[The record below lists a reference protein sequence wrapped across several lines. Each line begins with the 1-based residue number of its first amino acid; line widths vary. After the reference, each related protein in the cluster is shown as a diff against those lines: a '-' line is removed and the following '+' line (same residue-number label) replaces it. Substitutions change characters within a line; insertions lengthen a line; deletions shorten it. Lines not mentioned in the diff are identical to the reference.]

1 MKTVNGGNLI
11 FGFTA
16 EEYVSPDGDAIDFGA
31 PAGSQISVPSMLGVP
46 ESTGFVAPTGQI
58 SITAMLG
65 IPAGTVFVTPS
76 VLVSIPTMLG
86 EPAPVAFVTPVGKIR
101 SPSLLAAP
109 VLWAGIAPRCYL
121 SAPGPLS
128 SPDATVWTDWSDLA
142 TVGRQ
147 TSIYV
152 LEIEA
157 TGFDTVR
164 IPTSSYQS
172 RLRSGD
178 PSYLQVSI
186 PDAPAWAAAV
196 AERAEGQMIL
206 YGGIRIEETGAEL
219 LEEIARVD
227 IGLIADQRGV
237 RNQTLSVSGHATLS
251 TRAARTRTLRGL
263 SYRASSGTGKRYRCS
278 PDVFLRPGDT
288 AVVSEYEESIT
299 VGLIVLVVGGN
310 QSTMEVSEAAA

>member
-1 MKTVNGGNLI
+1 MLSFSPISAAPISGTTGGDYSAL
-11 FGFTA
+11 
-16 EEYVSPDGDAIDFGA
+16 VVPSPLGA
-31 PAGSQISVPSMLGVP
+31 PAVVAEQPTVYTIVSCPGPIAAPAIIDVPLAVGNVSAPGPMAAPAVVAL
-46 ESTGFVAPTGQI
+46 STPV
-58 SITAMLG
+58 L
-65 IPAGTVFVTPS
+65 
-76 VLVSIPTMLG
+76 LVSIPGPLKTP
-86 EPAPVAFVTPVGKIR
+86 EVWAVRPPAAICST
-101 SPSLLAAP
+101 
-109 VLWAGIAPRCYL
+109 
-121 SAPGPLS
+121 PGPLS
-128 SPDATVWTDWSDLA
+128 APAVGAWHDWSVSI
-142 TVGRQ
+142 TVGRR
-147 TSIYV
+147 TNIYV

-164 IPTSSYQS
+164 IPISNYQS

-186 PDAPAWAAAV
+186 PDAPTWAAAV
-196 AERAEGQMIL
+196 AERAGGQMIL

-251 TRAARTRTLRGL
+251 PGAARTRTLRGL

-288 AVVSEYEESIT
+288 AVVSEYGESIT
-299 VGLIVLVVGGN
+299 VGLIVHVVGGRH
-310 QSTMEVSEAAA
+310 STMEVSEAAA